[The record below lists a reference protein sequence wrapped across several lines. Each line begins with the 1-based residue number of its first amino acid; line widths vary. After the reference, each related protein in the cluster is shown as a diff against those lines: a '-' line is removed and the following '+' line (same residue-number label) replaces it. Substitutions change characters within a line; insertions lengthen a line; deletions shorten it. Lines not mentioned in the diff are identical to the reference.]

1 MKRTSLP
8 LQRREFITLLGGA
21 AAAWPLAARAQQPAM
36 PVIGFLS
43 GASPQ
48 LYAHVVA
55 AFRQGLTEVGYVE
68 GQSIAIEYRWAE
80 GQYDRLPALAADLVR
95 RQVAV
100 IATSST
106 IAALAAQAATRM
118 IPIVFEIGFDPV
130 TVGLV
135 ASLNRPGGNLTGV
148 TNMGVEVGSKQLQ
161 LLHELVPTATRI
173 ALLINPTNRAVSEA
187 VTRDVQSAAD
197 KLGVQLHVLHA
208 SAEHDFDV
216 IFATLAQLRAGAL
229 VIGADGFFI
238 SRSAKLAALAVRHA
252 IPASFYFREFV
263 VAGGLMSYGGSFS
276 DAHRLAGVYVG
287 RILKGD
293 KPADLPVLQPTKFEL
308 VINLKTAKTLG
319 LDMPPSLLARA
330 DEVIE

>member
-1 MKRTSLP
+1 MASHI
-8 LQRREFITLLGGA
+8 QRRRFLATLGGVA
-21 AAAWPLAARAQQPAM
+21 VAWPIAAGGQQPAM

-55 AFRQGLTEVGYVE
+55 AFRQGLREVGYVE

-187 VTRDVQSAAD
+187 VTRDVQSAAG

-252 IPASFYFREFV
+252 IPAGFYFREFV
-263 VAGGLMSYGGSFS
+263 VAGGLMSYGGSFT

-319 LDMPPSLLARA
+319 LDIPPSLLARA

>member
-1 MKRTSLP
+1 MIR
-8 LQRREFITLLGGA
+8 RREFITLLGGA
-21 AAAWPLAARAQQPAM
+21 AAAWPLAVGAQQPAM

-55 AFRQGLTEVGYVE
+55 AFRQGLREVGYVE

-187 VTRDVQSAAD
+187 VTRDVQSAAG

-208 SAEHDFDV
+208 SWAKVAKITSKSCSAMSGAFSR
-216 IFATLAQLRAGAL
+216 ATSPPICRCY
-229 VIGADGFFI
+229 
-238 SRSAKLAALAVRHA
+238 SR
-252 IPASFYFREFV
+252 P
-263 VAGGLMSYGGSFS
+263 
-276 DAHRLAGVYVG
+276 
-287 RILKGD
+287 
-293 KPADLPVLQPTKFEL
+293 
-308 VINLKTAKTLG
+308 NLNW
-319 LDMPPSLLARA
+319 
-330 DEVIE
+330 